1 MALAVVRNDVPRI
14 KGLFLSSFISK
25 ITKSMGFF
33 NVVSSFY
40 VNLVT
45 PLLFSSYERD
55 IIYVLGDGKF
65 SLFPHQYFLKG
76 STGCKFLEQ
85 PEHFSLSIIDL
96 LALLENRILKSLHSF
111 SVCCHAISYSS
122 LESALIVVEGKA
134 LNDFPGFVAI
144 LIAEFATGGA
154 FNLALKMKRD
164 MIIKNLDLNPT
175 IDAMM
180 RDYLSKATSL
190 KKSLRCW
197 FGSSDQSP
205 WNEHPFCTNR
215 MVSDQRDDS
224 RSSLSQPCPDAIA
237 KSLTPS
243 PDGSRQRHV
252 MLVTPSLR
260 AVSNTSLRIWFRS
273 VISSVSSSNEPKS
286 CVFPSNAIQV
296 LKT

>member
-25 ITKSMGFF
+25 ITKSTGFF

-76 STGCKFLEQ
+76 STGCEFLEE
-85 PEHFSLSIIDL
+85 PKHFSLSIINL

-111 SVCCHAISYSS
+111 SVCCHAIPYSS
-122 LESALIVVEGKA
+122 LESALVVLEGKA

-144 LIAEFATGGA
+144 LIAEFAIGGA
-154 FNLALKMKRD
+154 FNLTLKMKRD
-164 MIIKNLDLNPT
+164 MIIKNLDLNPM

-180 RDYLSKATSL
+180 SDFLSSSKSTSL
-190 KKSLRCW
+190 KKFLRCW
-197 FGSSDQSP
+197 FGSSDRSP

-215 MVSDQRDDS
+215 MVSDRRDDS
-224 RSSLSQPCPDAIA
+224 RSALSQPRPDAIA

-243 PDGSRQRHV
+243 PDGSRRRHV
-252 MLVTPSLR
+252 MLVTPSPR
-260 AVSNTSLRIWFRS
+260 A
-273 VISSVSSSNEPKS
+273 
-286 CVFPSNAIQV
+286 
-296 LKT
+296 